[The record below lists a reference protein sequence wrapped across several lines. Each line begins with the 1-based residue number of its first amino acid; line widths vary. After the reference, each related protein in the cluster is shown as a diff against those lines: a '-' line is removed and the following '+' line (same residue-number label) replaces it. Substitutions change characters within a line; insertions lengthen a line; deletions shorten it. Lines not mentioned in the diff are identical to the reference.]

1 METSKKHPVYN
12 TVMFSSIFLSVI
24 CFAGLIHVEIELHVH
39 RQMLQVLNQQREEK
53 FELRNTA
60 NEENESVMKMLH
72 SDSNKGLRNRNK
84 RHVPETT
91 DKKTNVS
98 ETIDRDDIK
107 REVQLA
113 LSSLVCNAQCP
124 KGIRGKRGRPGPR
137 GSPGKHGP
145 PGPQGPQ
152 GSKGNQ
158 GTQGI
163 QGPPGPKGD
172 QGPQGPKGDP
182 GKSISAPSIVEPPM
196 SMVVNET
203 GTASFQCEA
212 EGNPEPEVTWL
223 KQNSS
228 LIADKR
234 VVLSRGGL
242 MITDVT
248 SQDEGMY
255 TCVARNILGEMTSS
269 ASLSVQVG
277 AVITQKPSS
286 VIVEEGQNV
295 NLVCQATGQPTPTV
309 TWRKA
314 FSQLPKWKTLVVDGK
329 LTIRNIAKA
338 DGGSYACAAKNLL
351 GDDSAIAQVI
361 VIDELKFTLTHAVK
375 DVAFVSNN
383 ILLHCAAQG
392 SVSISWKRAGRN
404 LPQNHVLYS
413 NGTLLLR
420 SVSTSDAGAYSC
432 VAKNSQ
438 RSIEATS
445 VLQVFNTPMS
455 CSSIKSARSGSS
467 SGNYVIDPDGKGG
480 VTPFSVYCDMSDK
493 GGVGVTVISHDS
505 ESRTHVANIPGCGG
519 RGCYSKDVR
528 YTGFSTAQLAA
539 LTRVSQNCEQFIKF
553 ECNNDAGS
561 IADGYAWWVSR
572 DGTRMN
578 YWGGATGHD
587 KMCACGVTSS
597 CSSGQKCNCGN
608 WDRGWRED
616 SGLLTDKSVLPVTQI
631 RLGDLN
637 EGHEEGYHTLGK
649 LKCYG
654 QA

>member
-1 METSKKHPVYN
+1 
-12 TVMFSSIFLSVI
+12 
-24 CFAGLIHVEIELHVH
+24 
-39 RQMLQVLNQQREEK
+39 MLQVLNQQREEK
-53 FELRNTA
+53 PELRNTA
-60 NEENESVMKMLH
+60 NDVNESVMKMLR
-72 SDSNKGLRNRNK
+72 SDSNKALHNRNK

-91 DKKTNVS
+91 DKKNNAS
-98 ETIDRDDIK
+98 KTIDRDDI
-107 REVQLA
+107 RGEDQLA
-113 LSSLVCNAQCP
+113 LSSLVCNAQCA
-124 KGIRGKRGRPGPR
+124 KSIRGKRGRPGPR

-152 GSKGNQ
+152 GPKGNQ

-182 GKSISAPSIVEPPM
+182 GKSISAPSIVAPPM

-212 EGNPEPEVTWL
+212 EGNPKPKVTWL

-228 LIADKR
+228 LVADKR
-234 VVLSRGGL
+234 VVPSRGGL

-248 SQDEGMY
+248 SQDEGKY

-295 NLVCQATGQPTPTV
+295 TLVCQATGQPTPTV

-314 FSQLPKWKTLVVDGK
+314 FSHLPKEKAAVVDGT

-338 DGGSYACAAKNLL
+338 DGGAYACAAKNLV
-351 GDDSAIAQVI
+351 GEDSAAALVT
-361 VIDELKFTLTHAVK
+361 VIDKLKFTLTPPVK
-375 DVAFVSNN
+375 VVALDLSTV
-383 ILLHCAAQG
+383 ILHCTAHG
-392 SVSISWKRAGRN
+392 SVDIDWKRAGQN
-404 LPQNHVLYS
+404 LPQNHVLYP

-420 SVSTSDAGAYSC
+420 KVSKNDSGTYTC
-432 VAKNSQ
+432 EAKNSQ
-438 RSIEATS
+438 RCIVASSGVEVAMS
-445 VLQVFNTPMS
+445 S
-455 CSSIKSARSGSS
+455 CSDLKSSHRGSS
-467 SGNYVIDPDGKGG
+467 SGNYMIDPDGKGG
-480 VTPFSVYCDMSDK
+480 MTPFSVYCDMSDK

-505 ESRTHVANIPGCGG
+505 ESRTHVGNIPGCDNV
-519 RGCYSKDVR
+519 GCYSKDVR
-528 YTGFSTAQLAA
+528 YTGVSTAQLAA

-553 ECNNDAGS
+553 ECNND
-561 IADGYAWWVSR
+561 ILFIEKGYGWWVSR
-572 DGTRMN
+572 DGTWMN

-587 KMCACGVTSS
+587 KMCACGVTNS
-597 CSSGQKCNCGN
+597 CTGGSKCNCDNSG
-608 WDRGWRED
+608 RGWYED
-616 SGLLTDKSVLPVTQI
+616 SGLLTDKSALPVTQI
-631 RLGDLN
+631 RLGDLDDS
-637 EGHEEGYHTLGK
+637 HEEGYHTLGK